1 MNRKNDRAD
10 EETLHY
16 MLGSHQF
23 ADEETATPHT
33 QQRKKKY
40 PSLTSSPAH
49 LHLQLHTSQ
58 YHVL

>member
-23 ADEETATPHT
+23 TDEETATPHT
-33 QQRKKKY
+33 QQRKKI
-40 PSLTSSPAH
+40 PEFN
-49 LHLQLHTSQ
+49 
-58 YHVL
+58 